1 MLYDGFALSR
11 IRCFGAFR
19 DSGCLNIFATGRLL
33 EPITDRGR
41 AGRSAD
47 AIVVDVRGSKH
58 FSESRSFFA
67 LDSPFEKHVFQRLP
81 FDRLG

>member
-19 DSGCLNIFATGRLL
+19 DSTCLIIFATGRTL
-33 EPITDRGR
+33 ELITDRGR

-58 FSESRSFFA
+58 FSKSRLFFA
-67 LDSPFEKHVFQRLP
+67 LHGPFDKHVFQRLP
-81 FDRLG
+81 SDRLG